1 MLALRRESCMD
12 VGVSDRRPPVEPD
25 RAAPPAFDEWVAARS
40 AALLRFAYLL
50 TGSQSEAED
59 AVQSAL
65 ERTLAR
71 WGHVSRV
78 EDPDTYVR
86 RIIVNEHISLWRR
99 WRRRVSPVAEVV
111 QAEHA
116 DPAEGIVHADA
127 VRRMCAALPPAQRAA
142 VVLRF
147 YQDLDYREIA
157 VLLGC
162 AEATARSHV
171 HRALLALRREL
182 GADEEQSD
190 A

>member
-1 MLALRRESCMD
+1 MD
-12 VGVSDRRPPVEPD
+12 VRVSARPAPVV
-25 RAAPPAFDEWVAARS
+25 APPFDDWVAARS

-65 ERTLAR
+65 ERALAR
-71 WGHVSRV
+71 WQHVSRV
-78 EDPDTYVR
+78 DDPETYVR
-86 RIIVNEHISLWRR
+86 RMIVNEHISLWRR
-99 WRRRVSPVAEVV
+99 WRRRVSPVAVV
-111 QAEHA
+111 RESNVVAGGPT
-116 DPAEGIVHADA
+116 DPAEVVASTDV
-127 VRRMCAALPPAQRAA
+127 VRRLCAQLPPAQRAA

-157 VLLGC
+157 ALLGC

-171 HRALLALRREL
+171 HRALHALRREL
-182 GADEEQSD
+182 AEEDGD

>member
-1 MLALRRESCMD
+1 
-12 VGVSDRRPPVEPD
+12 
-25 RAAPPAFDEWVAARS
+25 
-40 AALLRFAYLL
+40 
-50 TGSQSEAED
+50 
-59 AVQSAL
+59 
-65 ERTLAR
+65 
-71 WGHVSRV
+71 
-78 EDPDTYVR
+78 
-86 RIIVNEHISLWRR
+86 
-99 WRRRVSPVAEVV
+99 
-111 QAEHA
+111 
-116 DPAEGIVHADA
+116 
-127 VRRMCAALPPAQRAA
+127 

>member
-1 MLALRRESCMD
+1 MD
-12 VGVSDRRPPVEPD
+12 VRVSDRPAPV
-25 RAAPPAFDEWVAARS
+25 AAPPFDDWVAARS

-65 ERTLAR
+65 ERALAR
-71 WGHVSRV
+71 WSHVSRV
-78 EDPDTYVR
+78 DDPETYVR
-86 RIIVNEHISLWRR
+86 RMIVNAHISLWRR
-99 WRRRVSPVAEVV
+99 WRRRVSPVAVV
-111 QAEHA
+111 RESVSA
-116 DPAEGIVHADA
+116 DPAESVASTDA
-127 VRRMCAALPPAQRAA
+127 VRRLCAGLPPAQRAA

-157 VLLGC
+157 ALLGC

-171 HRALLALRREL
+171 HRALQTLRREL
-182 GADEEQSD
+182 VEEDDD

>member
-1 MLALRRESCMD
+1 M
-12 VGVSDRRPPVEPD
+12 SDRPAPAE
-25 RAAPPAFDEWVAARS
+25 APPFDDWVATRS

-65 ERTLAR
+65 ERALAR
-71 WGHVSRV
+71 WPRV
-78 EDPDTYVR
+78 ARTEDPETYVR
-86 RIIVNEHISLWRR
+86 RMIVNEHISLWRR
-99 WRRRVSPVAEVV
+99 WRRRVSPVAVV
-111 QAEHA
+111 RETVEGPARPVVGTGTDP
-116 DPAEGIVHADA
+116 DPAETVARTDA

-157 VLLGC
+157 TLLGC

-171 HRALLALRREL
+171 HRALQALRREL
-182 GADEEQSD
+182 EEDAD

>member
-1 MLALRRESCMD
+1 VAVL
-12 VGVSDRRPPVEPD
+12 P
-25 RAAPPAFDEWVAARS
+25 FDDWVAARS

-65 ERTLAR
+65 ERALAR
-71 WGHVSRV
+71 WPRVSRAA
-78 EDPDTYVR
+78 DPETYVR
-86 RIIVNEHISLWRR
+86 RMIVNEHITLWRR
-99 WRRRVSPVAEVV
+99 WRRQVSPVAVV
-111 QAEHA
+111 RETSSGPARPGGG
-116 DPAEGIVHADA
+116 DPAEAVASTDA
-127 VRRMCAALPPAQRAA
+127 VRRMCAALPPTQRAA

-157 VLLGC
+157 ALLDC

-171 HRALLALRREL
+171 HRALQALRREL
-182 GADEEQSD
+182 EEDGD